1 MHAKSLLKS
10 GVKTR
15 PENWLEARLG
25 ASSILQFFYL
35 GTMGGLV
42 SEGLNEFYYHQID

>member
-1 MHAKSLLKS
+1 MLIKIRSEDS
-10 GVKTR
+10 

-35 GTMGGLV
+35 GTMDGLV